1 MNKKRMLTGG
11 AALALVACIS
21 VGGTLAYLSDKSD
34 SAVNKFQMASGI
46 ELQLWET
53 ADAVSPVNGIYMY
66 KQAITNSGKAAGTSA
81 IEGNGDGNEKYKGT
95 NTGITYSDVLPG
107 AQISK
112 EPRLTVTEGT
122 SSWVYL
128 KVTNGNPDLSYT
140 ADPAWEKVA
149 ENPDG
154 TGVIYRYSTAVSV
167 DGWTETPL
175 FETVSVASTI
185 TESSTFQDI
194 SMEGYAVQ
202 SGNVTK
208 KIADETMLKDT
219 AFAQGFMEVDV
230 AEGQ

>member
-11 AALALVACIS
+11 TALALVACIS

-46 ELQLWET
+46 EIQLWET

-66 KQAITNSGKAAGTSA
+66 KQTITNSGKAADTAA
-81 IEGNGDGNEKYKGT
+81 IEGSSDGNEKYKGT
-95 NTGITYSDVLPG
+95 NSGITYSDILPG

-128 KVTNGNPDLSYT
+128 KVSNANPDLSYAAT
-140 ADPAWEKVA
+140 SAWEKVA
-149 ENPDG
+149 ENQDG
-154 TGVIYRYSTAVSV
+154 TSAIYRYSTAVPV

-175 FETVSVASTI
+175 FETVSVASTT
-185 TESSTFQDI
+185 TELSTFQNI

-208 KIADETMLKDT
+208 ETADEIILKDI
-219 AFAQGFMEVDV
+219 AFAQGFMKVD
-230 AEGQ
+230 AAQGQ